1 MKKNTS
7 HTKIVCLDF
16 FFFFGMGALSN
27 MVLFFYFL
35 AKVISLDSQ
44 QFFFVVVSCNWP
56 FYVQHDDYSVILE
69 IVGFFFPDVVLN
81 RMENI
86 SRVLK

>member
-1 MKKNTS
+1 MLLKFDQNIKFHTKQGEEKYFT

-16 FFFFGMGALSN
+16 FFLFCMGALSN

-44 QFFFVVVSCNWP
+44 QFFF
-56 FYVQHDDYSVILE
+56 L
-69 IVGFFFPDVVLN
+69 L
-81 RMENI
+81 
-86 SRVLK
+86 L